1 MQIRVVYSSKF
12 TDTYKQRIGALHLN
26 TSELCSPLPQLPWL
40 RAGTKCATAHGRVW
54 NAMFASVCR
63 RPTSNLPLTPSP
75 TGTVMDIAMATNHFL
90 YFLPHRRAVAE
101 WRDQIWASYDPEK
114 YCCGWQMGLRND
126 QLSQYQQESDTERE
140 ITLSC
145 AGLMLR
151 SSQSWMYDNPDDS
164 NLSGFW
170 ILMIL
175 ASGLVAFCFLVLGR
189 WCIKKQCY
197 HLFL

>member
-1 MQIRVVYSSKF
+1 M
-12 TDTYKQRIGALHLN
+12 DTYKQRIGALHLN

-90 YFLPHRRAVAE
+90 YLLPHRRAVAE
-101 WRDQIWASYDPEK
+101 RCDQIWAFYDPEK
-114 YCCGWQMGLRND
+114 YCCGL
-126 QLSQYQQESDTERE
+126 QLCWTDST
-140 ITLSC
+140 
-145 AGLMLR
+145 
-151 SSQSWMYDNPDDS
+151 QSWMFDNPDDS
-164 NLSGFW
+164 DLSGFW

-175 ASGLVAFCFLVLGR
+175 ASGLIAFCFLMLGR
-189 WCIKKQCY
+189 WCIKKAT
-197 HLFL
+197 LSFVL